1 MLRNLDRDATWPGKK
16 QGPGN
21 HPSISATSG
30 HHGAS
35 GGKGKGGDAGNSKGC
50 SDDCDRKSTDKT
62 NKGSVRFK
70 EQPKECL
77 LCAGDTH
84 TIKGCP
90 YKNEYPEET

>member
-1 MLRNLDRDATWPGKK
+1 MLSNLDRDDTWPGKK
-16 QGPGN
+16 HGPGN

-30 HHGAS
+30 HGGAS
-35 GGKGKGGDAGNSKGC
+35 GGSDAGNSKG
-50 SDDCDRKSTDKT
+50 SSNNCDRKSTDKT